1 MTIQQNFISFLDELQ
16 YTHNQRED
24 AKKKYTGV
32 CKSVAT
38 HFLGEEYNDNMK
50 FLFGSYKTKTHIRPI
65 SEMQDVDVLF
75 KIDGDIYNRY
85 EDCPGQL
92 LQAVRKA
99 IQKTYPTTEK
109 ISAWGK
115 VVLVKFADNTHNV
128 EILPGYEQDDG
139 TFLIP
144 NTENGGSWD
153 TFDPRDQIDRF
164 ATSNDNSSN
173 LTRELVQM
181 VKSWVKNHTSI
192 TYKSFKV
199 VDDVIEFVDLV
210 YPKGREGIDYSRIVA
225 GYFNWLHGNLPS
237 HLQDYSSQVE
247 TAIKT
252 IRKAIE
258 LEAEGK
264 LSAAS
269 DKWRDLFGDL
279 FPKNSSERSE
289 DGETIIITKNPPR
302 PWCHL

>member
-1 MTIQQNFISFLDELQ
+1 MTIEQNFHSFLDELQ

-32 CKSVAT
+32 CKSVAM
-38 HFLGEEYNDNMK
+38 HFLGEEYNDSMK

-139 TFLIP
+139 SFLIP

-173 LTRELVQM
+173 LTRDLVQM

-199 VDDVIEFVDLV
+199 VDDVIEFVDQV
-210 YPKGREGIDYSRIVA
+210 YPTGKEGTDYSRIVA
-225 GYFNWLHGNLPS
+225 GYFNWLNWNLPS
-237 HLQDYSSQVE
+237 HLQGYASQVE
-247 TAIKT
+247 TATKT
-252 IRKAIE
+252 IQKAIE

-264 LSAAS
+264 LSAAA